1 MNSKIIVLFVSVTFI
16 YILFINFFINYYS
29 FYFYKIIK
37 EKKIIFILL
46 QINNKL

>member
-16 YILFINFFINYYS
+16 YILFINFFINYYP